1 MIYAFVQLFDKTVIK
16 ILESTPQDTK
26 KTHALTS
33 S

>member
-26 KTHALTS
+26 TNALN
-33 S
+33 